1 MSAQHPRAGIVLRL
15 VTATPGEPTA
25 RPVAPAL
32 DAALAAARDALSDT
46 MLRGAIA
53 RSERIPEAVALLGR
67 SLRTRSRGDVL
78 SLASALAALAVE
90 GADDA
95 HGLTVAGDATGDW
108 SDRADDASRL
118 ARAAAVLLASLPRVP
133 S

>member
-1 MSAQHPRAGIVLRL
+1 MSAEHPRAGIVLRL

-32 DAALAAARDALSDT
+32 DAALAAARDALSDS
-46 MLRGAIA
+46 MRRGALA
-53 RSERIPEAVALLGR
+53 CSERIPEAVALLKR
-67 SLRTRSRGDVL
+67 SLRTRSRADVL
-78 SLASALAALAVE
+78 SLASTLAALAVE
-90 GADDA
+90 GIDDA
-95 HGLTVAGDATGDW
+95 ATAGDAW

>member
-1 MSAQHPRAGIVLRL
+1 VSAEHPRAGIVLRL

-32 DAALAAARDALSDT
+32 DASLAAARDALSDS
-46 MLRGAIA
+46 MRRGALA
-53 RSERIPEAVALLGR
+53 CSERIPEAVALLKR
-67 SLRTRSRGDVL
+67 SLRTRSRADVL
-78 SLASALAALAVE
+78 SLASTLAALAVE
-90 GADDA
+90 GIDDA
-95 HGLTVAGDATGDW
+95 ASCASDAW

-133 S
+133 R